1 MTTTIPTLKEQQ
13 QLGLQATLILREAQD
28 MMNLIAEWD
37 ALRYSQKLA
46 ESDKGS
52 ASRFFHVPGFELV
65 WCGACVSDVLLDY
78 RDDPEGACMVCEAV
92 ADTLSDRAA
101 A

>member
-13 QLGLQATLILREAQD
+13 ALGLQATLILREAAD

-37 ALRYSQKLA
+37 GLRYSEKLA

-52 ASRFFHVPGFELV
+52 ASRFFHVPGFELA

-78 RDDPEGACMVCEAV
+78 SEYPEGQCMVCEAT
-92 ADTLSDRAA
+92 ADGLSDRAA